1 MATAA
6 PVASTEPIA
15 RIAGVGHRYGA
26 VPALRDTALELPP
39 GRMIGFIGPDGAG
52 KSTLLGLI
60 AGARKLQ
67 AGCVEVLGGSMADAG
82 HRRAVCT
89 RIAYMPQGLGKNL
102 YQEISVRENLTFFA
116 TLFGL
121 SGGQRRARIERLT
134 AATGL
139 LPFLERPA
147 GKLSGGMKQK
157 LGLCCALIHDPDLL
171 ILDEPTTGVDPLS
184 RRQFWTLIADLRR
197 ERPSMSVIVSTAY
210 MDEATQCDWLVA
222 MDEGRILATGS
233 PDELR
238 AATGKQELEAV
249 FTALQPGGQAAA
261 PLVIPPRP
269 ASSEPPVI
277 VARELTCRFG
287 EFTAVD
293 RVSFTIERGEIFGFL
308 GSNGCGKTTTM
319 KMLTGLL
326 APSEGEA
333 EVCGRP
339 VEAGDLSVRRRVGFM
354 SQSFSLYGEL
364 TVRQNLML
372 HARLFHLPEAQAR
385 ERTERLLAE
394 VGLSEHADSQANAL
408 PLGVRQR
415 LSLAVAI
422 VHDPELLILDEPTSG
437 VDPQARDEFWRLLAG
452 LSRQRGVTIFV
463 STHFMNEA
471 MRCDRISLM
480 HAGQVLVCDT
490 PQGVIDSGGGTDLEE
505 AFVSYIEQAQAPQD
519 SSPQDKA
526 PQGTSSQD
534 SASQDSASQ
543 DSAPQDSAPQDSA
556 PQDKGAQGSPR
567 LSAASE
573 VAGPPAPPAFMPLRR
588 MLAYTQCETRSLL
601 RDPVRLA
608 FAFLGSFVMLL
619 IFGFGMSSDVTNLT
633 YAAFDHDNTPESRAY
648 LANFSSSDYFTEQ
661 APIRSLEELEQRMK
675 ANDITLAI
683 EIPPGFGRSV
693 VRGDDW
699 QVSAWIDGANTSR
712 AATIEGYV
720 QQAHG
725 LFSERRER
733 ESSAAQTSGGS
744 TSVEVRYRYNPTAE
758 SIYAMGPAMPA
769 MLLMMFLAILMAVS
783 VAREKEIGTIA
794 NFYATPTTRLEF
806 LLGKQLP
813 YIGVG
818 LANFAIMTFTVLYLF
833 GVPLKGSFPA
843 LVLGALLYTLAA
855 TGYGLFISTF
865 TRSQVAAVFAA
876 AVLSMLPTMQFSGLM
891 QPVSTL
897 EGGAR
902 VMGSLWPTA
911 YYMQVSVG
919 AFTKGLGF
927 RDLSAN
933 LIALSLFLPVFLLL
947 AAFFLKKQEK

>member
-1 MATAA
+1 MTLGDE
-6 PVASTEPIA
+6 PVA
-15 RIAGVGHRYGA
+15 RIAGVTHRYA
-26 VPALRDTALELPP
+26 KVLALHEITLELPS

-52 KSTLLGLI
+52 KSGLLGLL

-67 AGCVEVLGGSMADAG
+67 QGSVEVLGGSMANAR
-82 HRRAVCT
+82 HRRTVCT

-102 YQEISVRENLTFFA
+102 YQEISVKENLTFFA

-121 SGGQRRARIERLT
+121 SGAECAARIERLT
-134 AATGL
+134 TATGL
-139 LPFLERPA
+139 QPFLGRPA

-197 ERPSMSVIVSTAY
+197 ERPAMSVIVSTAY

-222 MDEGRILATGS
+222 MDHGEILASGT

-238 AATGKQELEAV
+238 AITGEQELEAV
-249 FTALQPGGQAAA
+249 FTALQPGNKVAT

-287 EFTAVD
+287 EFIAVD
-293 RVSFTIERGEIFGFL
+293 KASFTIERGEIFGFL

-339 VEAGDLSVRRRVGFM
+339 VDAGDLSVRRRVGFM

-364 TVRQNLML
+364 TVRQNLLL
-372 HARLFHLPEAQAR
+372 HARLFHLPEVQAKQ
-385 ERTERLLAE
+385 RTDRLLE
-394 VGLSEHADSQANAL
+394 EIGLAEHADAEAQSL
-408 PLGVRQR
+408 PQGVRQR

-437 VDPQARDEFWRLLAG
+437 VDPQARDEFWRLLVS
-452 LSRQRGVTIFV
+452 LSRQQGVTIFV

-471 MRCDRISLM
+471 LRCDRISLM
-480 HAGQVLVCDT
+480 HAGRVLVCDT
-490 PQGVIDSGGGTDLEE
+490 PDGVIASGGGTNLEE
-505 AFVSYIEQAQAPQD
+505 AFISYIEGAVAAQVGEVVA
-519 SSPQDKA
+519 SPRPTVVADVSVPLA
-526 PQGTSSQD
+526 
-534 SASQDSASQ
+534 
-543 DSAPQDSAPQDSA
+543 
-556 PQDKGAQGSPR
+556 GSP
-567 LSAASE
+567 AC
-573 VAGPPAPPAFMPLRR
+573 MPLRR
-588 MLAYTQCETRSLL
+588 LLAYAQCETRSLL

-619 IFGFGMSSDVTNLT
+619 IFGFGLSTDVTTIT
-633 YAAFDHDNTPESRAY
+633 YAAFDQDNTPESRTY
-648 LANFSSSDYFTEQ
+648 LASFSSSDYFIEKT
-661 APIRSLEELEQRMK
+661 PIRNLDEMEQRLK
-675 ANDITLAI
+675 SNDITLVI
-683 EIPPGFGRSV
+683 EIPPDFGRTV
-693 VRGDDW
+693 KREGNW
-699 QVSAWIDGANTSR
+699 QVSAWIDGANPSR
-712 AATIEGYV
+712 ASTIEGYV

-725 LFSERRER
+725 LFSEHREH
-733 ESSAAQTSGGS
+733 EASVAASTEGTSI
-744 TSVEVRYRYNPTAE
+744 EVRYRYNPTAE
-758 SIYAMGPAMPA
+758 SIYAMGPTIPA

-818 LANFAIMTFTVLYLF
+818 LVNVLIMTATVLFLF
-833 GVPLKGSFPA
+833 DVPMKGSSLA
-843 LVLGALLYTLAA
+843 LALGALLYVTAA

-865 TRSQVAAVFAA
+865 TSSQVAAVFAA
-876 AVLSMLPTMQFSGLM
+876 AVLSMLPTMQFSGMM

-902 VMGSLWPTA
+902 VMGYLWPTS

-919 AFTKGLGF
+919 SFTKGVGF
-927 RDLSAN
+927 RDLAKE
-933 LIALSLFLPVFLLL
+933 LLALALFLPIFLLL